1 MLFPASL
8 RGPCLS
14 VGRSSATDGK
24 RNRVRHAVYQ
34 ARFRP
39 VTWSCSLLSDNVSVS
54 VHDSE
59 SEAFTL
65 SGEITEE
72 SILGETKNCFA
83 ILQRNPDASF
93 FAKYEVRL

>member
-1 MLFPASL
+1 LNDY
-8 RGPCLS
+8 R
-14 VGRSSATDGK
+14 
-24 RNRVRHAVYQ
+24 
-34 ARFRP
+34 
-39 VTWSCSLLSDNVSVS
+39 SDNVSVS

-93 FAKYEVRL
+93 FAEYEVRL